1 MFSRLWTL
9 FHQVNSSFAMVKK
22 CGFSRELINLIWRIL
37 KYKKGFP
44 GGSVEKNPSANAGD
58 LGWIPGT
65 GRSPG
70 EGTGNTLQHPCL
82 GNPMDRKAWWATVQG
97 VAESWT

>member
-44 GGSVEKNPSANAGD
+44 GGSVVKNTSANADTSGD
-58 LGWIPGT
+58 MGLIPGL
-65 GRSPG
+65 GISPG
-70 EGTGNTLQHPCL
+70 GEKSNPLQ
-82 GNPMDRKAWWATVQG
+82 
-97 VAESWT
+97 